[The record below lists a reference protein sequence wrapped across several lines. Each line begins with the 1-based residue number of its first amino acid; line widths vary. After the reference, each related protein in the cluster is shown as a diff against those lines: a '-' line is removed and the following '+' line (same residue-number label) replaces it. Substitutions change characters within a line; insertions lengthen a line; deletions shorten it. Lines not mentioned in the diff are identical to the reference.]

1 MSKTYMKASVR
12 ASESEQGLGI
22 ELFKLDAVS
31 PETLTSQESEDL
43 EINAGDD
50 DENDAS
56 TTAVMRIYEDIGE
69 DPLFGGGISVQ
80 NFVDELASFGEI
92 RRLNIHIN
100 SLGGDVFAAHAIHNA
115 IRDCN
120 AKKKIAYIDGIA
132 ASAATI
138 VACGANEVVARE
150 NTNYMVHLPCMGIA
164 MGSAATL
171 RKAADTLDAVTEPVV
186 KVYERQ
192 CGEKCS
198 EKKIRELMEDETWM
212 TAPQALDYGF
222 VDAIRGKIRAIARVA
237 GDNGQVVA
245 AGRILNVGKYHFRN
259 TPKWRTERRTSASVK
274 APAQEQPTK
283 EEKTIIMNKTDIEPT
298 LLAQLENDA
307 RNEERKRLA
316 ELDKMNPRNDA
327 ALATIIARAKED
339 GSLPGD
345 IALECFNIAQSQL
358 AASTSVQALTRDASV
373 AARVPSGDAPIV
385 RSPANTNPKEA
396 QRKRVVNQ
404 IAAAAAAMHP
414 STRANGNRHN

>member
-1 MSKTYMKASVR
+1 MTEKTYMKANVR
-12 ASESEQGLGI
+12 ASESEQSLGI
-22 ELFKLDAVS
+22 ELFKLDAVA
-31 PETLTSQESEDL
+31 PETLSKEESEDL
-43 EINAGDD
+43 DIDA
-50 DENDAS
+50 DEESDAS
-56 TTAVMRIYEDIGE
+56 TTAIMRIYEDIGE
-69 DPLFGGGISVQ
+69 DPIFGGGISVQ

-259 TPKWRTERRTSASVK
+259 TPKWRVERRTNVTAK
-274 APAQEQPTK
+274 APPEQ
-283 EEKTIIMNKTDIEPT
+283 NKNKGR
-298 LLAQLENDA
+298 ENYHH
-307 RNEERKRLA
+307 E
-316 ELDKMNPRNDA
+316 
-327 ALATIIARAKED
+327 
-339 GSLPGD
+339 
-345 IALECFNIAQSQL
+345 
-358 AASTSVQALTRDASV
+358 
-373 AARVPSGDAPIV
+373 
-385 RSPANTNPKEA
+385 
-396 QRKRVVNQ
+396 
-404 IAAAAAAMHP
+404 
-414 STRANGNRHN
+414 

>member
-1 MSKTYMKASVR
+1 MIIGKTYMKASVR
-12 ASESEQGLGI
+12 ASESEQGLGV
-22 ELFKLDAVS
+22 ELFKLDAVA
-31 PETLTSQESEDL
+31 PDTLTEQENDAALSALSE
-43 EINAGDD
+43 DD
-50 DENDAS
+50 DESDAS
-56 TTAVMRIYEDIGE
+56 TTAVMRVYEDIGE

-212 TAPQALDYGF
+212 TAQQALDYGF

-237 GDNGQVVA
+237 GDNGQIVS

-259 TPKWRTERRTSASVK
+259 APKWRVEKRASAK
-274 APAQEQPTK
+274 EQSTK
-283 EEKTIIMNKTDIEPT
+283 EEKIIMNKTDIEPT

-307 RNEERKRLA
+307 RTAERARLA
-316 ELDKMNPRNDA
+316 ALDARNPRNDA
-327 ALATIIARAKED
+327 ALATIIARAKEE
-339 GSLPGD
+339 GLQPQD
-345 IALECFNIAQSQL
+345 IALEINDILEKQL
-358 AASTSVQALTRDASV
+358 AASAGVSALMRDASG
-373 AARVPSGDAPIV
+373 AARVPSGDAPA
-385 RSPANTNPKEA
+385 PQPTGNPKEI

-404 IAAAAAAMHP
+404 IAAAAAAMRP
-414 STRANGNRHN
+414 SAHANGSGGNHHN